1 MRRVRRRLQRAAA
14 GGSTP
19 LASVPGM
26 TVAVVS
32 LLAVALLLPELAA
45 AARATKPHLVM
56 VVGDGV

>member
-1 MRRVRRRLQRAAA
+1 
-14 GGSTP
+14 
-19 LASVPGM
+19 M